1 LAISLPQDTKININT
16 FIDSTRTGD
25 HTDILTFN
33 SIWILYLFIYSYRT
47 GRLSKL
53 QIALF
58 RPAAGTVLYGHKGP
72 SYPLI
77 SERRFIYVQVWIK
90 KRTKEGTW
98 IQLSQ
103 KNCQTD
109 YISNRDHLKQQ
120 QQQQQDILQNELE
133 QNASSDLHA
142 FYFLFL
148 CIIFDESKRRVRSVS
163 SPPPPPPPPAN
174 DRARNE

>member
-1 LAISLPQDTKININT
+1 
-16 FIDSTRTGD
+16 
-25 HTDILTFN
+25 
-33 SIWILYLFIYSYRT
+33 
-47 GRLSKL
+47 LSKL

-120 QQQQQDILQNELE
+120 QQQQQQQDILQNELE

-163 SPPPPPPPPAN
+163 SPPPPPPAPPAN